1 MLALSHICYTVV
13 GMTEDYKGR
22 IGNLIRDARKH
33 RGLTQQQLA
42 ERLSTSQ
49 SAINR
54 IERGHQNLS
63 LEMLA
68 RIGSALDSEIVAL
81 GAGPTHLRVTG
92 PTTLSGSI
100 AVKTSKNAGVA
111 LLCASLLNRGRT
123 TLRKVAR
130 IEEVN
135 RLLEVLTSLGVQ
147 ARWLNDDNDLEIIP
161 PAELDLAHID
171 EEAARRTRSVIMF
184 LGPLLHRTEAFQL
197 PYAGGCNLGTRTV
210 EPHMAALRPFGLEV
224 KATEGS
230 YHATVDRGVTPGR
243 AIVLT
248 ERGDTVT
255 ENALMAAALHPGTTI
270 IRNASSNYMVQDL
283 CFFLQRLGVDVQGV
297 GTTTLTVTGRD
308 QIDLDVDYAPSED
321 PIEAMSLL
329 AAAIVTGSSIT
340 IERVPIEFL
349 EIELALLAEMGLQY
363 SRSEEYVARNGHTRL
378 VDLTTHPSV
387 LHAPLDKV
395 HPMPF
400 PGLNIDNLP
409 FFAVIAAVA
418 QGQTLIHDWVYEN
431 RAIYLTDLNKLGGR
445 VTLLDPHRVMVEGP
459 SSFTGTEM
467 MCPPALRP
475 AVVLL
480 LAMLAAKGTSVLRS
494 TYVIHRGY
502 EDLAERLNLLG
513 ANIETFRDL

>member
-1 MLALSHICYTVV
+1 
-13 GMTEDYKGR
+13 MTEGYKGR
-22 IGNLIRDARKH
+22 IGLLIRDARKH
-33 RGLTQQQLA
+33 RGLTQSQLA
-42 ERLSTSQ
+42 DLLSTSQ

-54 IERGHQNLS
+54 IEKGQQNLS

-68 RIGSALDSEIVAL
+68 RIGAALDSEIVAL
-81 GAGPTHLRVTG
+81 GAGPTHLRITG

-100 AVKTSKNAGVA
+100 EVKTSKNAGVA

-147 ARWLNDDNDLEIIP
+147 TRWINEENDLEIVP
-161 PAELDLAHID
+161 PQEFDLGSID

-184 LGPLLHRTEAFQL
+184 LGPLLHRADTFDL

-210 EPHMAALRPFGLEV
+210 EPHMSALRPFGLDV
-224 KATEGS
+224 KATDGR
-230 YHATVDRGVTPGR
+230 YHANVDRSVSPSR

-255 ENALMAAALHPGTTI
+255 ENALMAAALHPGTTV

-283 CFFLQRLGVDVQGV
+283 CFYLQRLGVEVEGV
-297 GTTTLTVTGRD
+297 GTTTLTVTGRES
-308 QIDLDVDYAPSED
+308 IDVDVDYAPAED

-329 AAAIVTGSSIT
+329 AAAIVTRSEIT
-340 IERVPIEFL
+340 ITRVPIEFL
-349 EIELALLAEMGLQY
+349 EIELALLEEMGFVY
-363 SRSEEYVARNGHTRL
+363 DRTEEYVAANGHTRL
-378 VDLTTHPSV
+378 VDITTYPSD
-387 LHAPLDKV
+387 LHAPLDKI

-418 QGQTLIHDWVYEN
+418 TGQTLLHDWVYEN
-431 RAIYLTDLNKLGGR
+431 RAIYLTELTKLGAQ
-445 VTLLDPHRVMVEGP
+445 VKLLDPHRVMIEGP
-459 SSFTGTEM
+459 THFSGTEIV
-467 MCPPALRP
+467 CPPALRP
-475 AVVLL
+475 AVVIL
-480 LAMLAAKGTSVLRS
+480 LAMLASKGTSVLRS
-494 TYVIHRGY
+494 TYVIARGY
-502 EDLAERLNLLG
+502 EDLAERLNELG
-513 ANIETFRDL
+513 AQIEPFRDI